1 MAEIQFRHVCGTPC
15 SLSKHCSLL
24 QSMHYLLKLGR
35 GHQIPRHQEEAAD
48 LLAVHQKPAPGPLG
62 VGEEALVLQPLPLPP
77 AVLELI
83 RPGPGAP
90 RDGGGG
96 FQGPARGVEAA
107 PPLQGP
113 QPAQQAGGGG
123 GGGGGDRGREP
134 RPPVPLLPP
143 HSTGEGETTERV
155 PAIQFDQSFGIC
167 FYYPHLAPGTGPR
180 PVELIIKNC
189 NEKVS
194 IISRDSFNNL
204 LVW

>member
-1 MAEIQFRHVCGTPC
+1 M
-15 SLSKHCSLL
+15 
-24 QSMHYLLKLGR
+24 
-35 GHQIPRHQEEAAD
+35 
-48 LLAVHQKPAPGPLG
+48 
-62 VGEEALVLQPLPLPP
+62 GEEALVLQPLPLPP

-83 RPGPGAP
+83 SPGPGAP

-204 LVW
+204 LVWKLVTNRFELKNLSQAALHPAISCHYPFHNHVASTLVADILANKTGRPPFTLCKGGLH